1 MKLFAWI
8 QLTLVLV
15 VTAGTVAYDRG
26 HRAGLEY
33 YASEIEPRR
42 VSAAQRRGQEEG
54 CFACDEVLQDVLNVY
69 DAEIT
74 DCEVYA
80 GGELILECETECVG
94 TTELKPVAGGLSL

>member
-1 MKLFAWI
+1 MKVFAWI
-8 QLTLVLV
+8 QLTLLFV
-15 VTAGTVAYDRG
+15 VTACTVAYDRG

-33 YASEIEPRR
+33 YTSEIEPRR

-74 DCEVYA
+74 DCEVY

-94 TTELKPVAGGLSL
+94 TTEIEPVAGGFSL